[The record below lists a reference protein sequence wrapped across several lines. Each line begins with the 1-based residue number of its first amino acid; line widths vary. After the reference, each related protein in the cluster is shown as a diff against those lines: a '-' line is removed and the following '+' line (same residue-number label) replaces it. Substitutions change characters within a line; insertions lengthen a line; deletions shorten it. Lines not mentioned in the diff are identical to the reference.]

1 LAQGEHQQAA
11 TACERAIAMA
21 RTLDDYGLEV
31 VATNFLVLAYYC
43 LGDYPKAVEAQRCNL
58 VPLDS
63 PVVRERFGAIV
74 LPFASSRTYLALAL
88 GERGEFVEAVVRCTE
103 AIHIAEAAGH
113 PYSVTAMYQRMGHL
127 HLRRGDLHQA
137 TLTLEHALEVCQ
149 GVDSPPLFHAVNF
162 TLGYA
167 YALSGRSAEAIPLVE
182 EAVNRPVI
190 SASNEGQSLRTI
202 WLSEAYLLAGREAD
216 ARAAAQR
223 ALGLARQHKE
233 RGHEAYTLRLLGEI
247 ASREDP
253 LDIEKAADHY
263 RQALALAEALGMR
276 PLIAHC
282 HVGLG
287 KLYRRIG
294 NTQQSR
300 THLTDGVA
308 MMLEME
314 MGLWLERAQTELK
327 ELQ

>member
-1 LAQGEHQQAA
+1 
-11 TACERAIAMA
+11 
-21 RTLDDYGLEV
+21 
-31 VATNFLVLAYYC
+31 
-43 LGDYPKAVEAQRCNL
+43 

-63 PVVRERFGAIV
+63 PVVGERLGGV
-74 LPFASSRTYLALAL
+74 GVPFAFSRHTLALAL
-88 GERGEFVEAVVRCTE
+88 AERGEFVEAIVRCTE
-103 AIHIAEAAGH
+103 AIHIVETVGH
-113 PYSVTAMYQRMGHL
+113 PYSVALTYQRMSHL

-137 TLTLEHALEVCQ
+137 TLALEHALEVCQ
-149 GVDSPPLFHAVNF
+149 GVDSPPLFHTVSS

-167 YALSGRSAEAIPLVE
+167 YALSGRSAEAIPLLE
-182 EAVNRPVI
+182 EAVEHPALAGTV
-190 SASNEGQSLRTI
+190 EGKSLRTI

-223 ALGLARQHKE
+223 ALGRARQHKE

-247 ASREDP
+247 AAREEP
-253 LDIEKAADHY
+253 LDIGKAENHY
-263 RQALALAEALGMR
+263 RQALALAEELGMR

-294 NTQQSR
+294 SRQQAEE
-300 THLTDGVA
+300 HLTTTTA
-308 MMLEME
+308 MMREME
-314 MGLWLERAQTELK
+314 MGVWLEKAAAELK